1 MAQTQT
7 KLSAIQKQL
16 EYWRA
21 FGMKNDPFDDD
32 SIEGRYF
39 WGEEREEL
47 LRKALQLA
55 CCATQAVVF
64 YGPKGIGK
72 TKFLQALRARLDDDE
87 QIVVVEVPAG
97 RMTTPQQLFV
107 YLGQAFDLPIKHL
120 EPAEIEVRIKERLQE
135 SENKQS
141 KLVILVDDA
150 DRLPELTLASL
161 LVMARYPDNY
171 ISVLLFA
178 ATDEIGML
186 RAELRNEEIMQLA
199 MEPFDAFTLEA
210 YVRYRLD
217 LAGGDRHFPFTQAD
231 LASLLKESRGIP
243 KRIDELARRKLHAG
257 LTPRAAQASPS
268 IESRR
273 ALPRIALP
281 QIKLPRVAM
290 PEEIKWPRITLPEIE
305 LPHVTMPW
313 QPLAAAACLVLFVG
327 AVWLLTNESGDG
339 QLQPTT
345 AALPAA
351 EPKHQPAAAVP
362 NSRETPS
369 ASSMEPAKPVARRL
383 KQPQLDNENALRP
396 LLTEA
401 GEGSTVL
408 ATVEPAN
415 IAPARKSAADQE
427 WIDHA
432 LSLSPTAGSG
442 QTVAPRA
449 AATPAISP
457 STASPPKASPEA
469 SHTIPAEH
477 KAAPAT
483 EPKGESES
491 LQARLE
497 PVKVKQK
504 YTRKARGALP
514 LDERYLLK
522 LPKSSYTLQLLGS
535 SSKKGM
541 RDFVKDNNSV
551 EIRVFEHE
559 LEGRPWY
566 VAVTGSYATVEQA
579 RDGLAE
585 LPVGLRSLKPW
596 PRQFSS
602 VHSDI
607 RRYRQR

>member
-55 CCATQAVVF
+55 CCATRAVVF

-72 TKFLQALRARLDDDE
+72 TKLLQALRARLDDDE

-135 SENKQS
+135 SENTQS

-178 ATDEIGML
+178 ATDGIGML

-217 LAGGDRHFPFTQAD
+217 LVGGDRHFPFTQAD

-243 KRIDELARRKLHAG
+243 KRIDELARQKLHAV
-257 LTPRAAQASPS
+257 LTPRASPS
-268 IESRR
+268 IENRR
-273 ALPRIALP
+273 SLLRIALP
-281 QIKLPRVAM
+281 KIKLPM
-290 PEEIKWPRITLPEIE
+290 PAEIKWPRITLPQIE
-305 LPHVTMPW
+305 LPRITMPW
-313 QPLAAAACLVLFVG
+313 QPLAAAAGLVLFVG

-351 EPKHQPAAAVP
+351 EPKQQAAAALP
-362 NSRETPS
+362 NSRETP
-369 ASSMEPAKPVARRL
+369 AVLSMEPAKPVARRL
-383 KQPQLDNENALRP
+383 KQPQIDNENALRP
-396 LLTEA
+396 LITEA
-401 GEGSTVL
+401 GEGSAVL

-415 IAPARKSAADQE
+415 IALARKSAADQE

-432 LSLSPTAGSG
+432 LSLSPAAGSG

-449 AATPAISP
+449 AATSAISP

-469 SHTIPAEH
+469 SHTIPVER
-477 KAAPAT
+477 KAAPVT
-483 EPKGESES
+483 EPKRERES

-514 LDERYLLK
+514 VDERYLLK
-522 LPKSSYTLQLLGS
+522 FPKGSYTLQLLGS

-541 RDFVKDNNSV
+541 RDFVKNNNSV

-559 LEGRPWY
+559 MEGRPWY
-566 VAVTGSYATVEQA
+566 VAVTGSYETVEQA